1 MNSILRVPAQE
12 SGERIDALLARY
24 GRMSRSAAARLL
36 EEGLVTRNGVQIRK
50 SYRTVAGELYS
61 VALPVPV
68 PAQAAAQNIPLDI
81 AYEDDSLVVI
91 NKPKGLVVH
100 PAPGHADGTLVNAL
114 LYHCGDSL
122 SGIGGVMRPGIVHRL
137 DKDTSGLLIA
147 AKNDAAHERLA
158 AQLKDRSLS
167 RTYDAIVCG
176 GFRTESGTVNAPIG
190 RDPKNRKKMAVT
202 DRNSRP
208 AVTRWTVIARYP
220 GYTWIRCRLE
230 TGRTHQIRVHM
241 AHIGHPL
248 LGDTLYG
255 GKKDKGLETQCLHA
269 RGLKFRHP
277 VTSETVEI
285 WTQLP
290 DWFRAV
296 VGKLGPER

>member
-1 MNSILRVPAQE
+1 M
-12 SGERIDALLARY
+12 
-24 GRMSRSAAARLL
+24 
-36 EEGLVTRNGVQIRK
+36 
-50 SYRTVAGELYS
+50 
-61 VALPVPV
+61 
-68 PAQAAAQNIPLDI
+68 
-81 AYEDDSLVVI
+81 
-91 NKPKGLVVH
+91 
-100 PAPGHADGTLVNAL
+100 
-114 LYHCGDSL
+114 
-122 SGIGGVMRPGIVHRL
+122 
-137 DKDTSGLLIA
+137 
-147 AKNDAAHERLA
+147 
-158 AQLKDRSLS
+158 
-167 RTYDAIVCG
+167 
-176 GFRTESGTVNAPIG
+176 VNAPIG

-208 AVTRWTVIARYP
+208 AVTRWTVIARYR

-277 VTSETVEI
+277 VTGEMVEI

-296 VGKLGPER
+296 VGKLGSER

>member
-1 MNSILRVPAQE
+1 MNGTLRIPAQE
-12 SGERIDALLARY
+12 SGERIDALLARC
-24 GRMSRSAAARLL
+24 GGMTRSAAARLL
-36 EEGLVTRNGVQIRK
+36 EEELVTLDGAPLKK
-50 SYRTVAGELYS
+50 SYKTAAGEIYS
-61 VALPVPV
+61 VMLPPPE
-68 PAQAAAQNIPLDI
+68 PAQAVAQDI
-81 AYEDDSLVVI
+81 ALDVAFEDESLIVV
-91 NKPKGLVVH
+91 NKPRGLVVH

-114 LYHCGDSL
+114 LGHCGDSL

-147 AKNDAAHERLA
+147 AKNDAAHECLA

-176 GFRTESGTVNAPIG
+176 AIRAEGGTVDAPIG
-190 RDPKNRKKMAVT
+190 RDPKNRKRMAIT
-202 DRNSRP
+202 DKNSRP

-255 GKKDKGLETQCLHA
+255 GKKDKGMETQCLHA
-269 RGLKFRHP
+269 RGLKFIHP
-277 VTSETVEI
+277 VTGEAVEI

-290 DWFRAV
+290 DWFCAAV
-296 VGKLGPER
+296 NRLGPEI